1 MKTFSFVGVS
11 AFVAAISFAGA
22 ADPAPNRGPLARME
36 AMRERLA
43 LSDQQWEKL
52 QPLLKQEGEKVREIL
67 ADATLSTEQKRA
79 KAKEVT
85 ATGREQIKELLTP
98 EQRQKLAEEMKSQQ
112 AASGGDGALRMAELK
127 EKLGLTDEQVSKLK
141 PVLAEEAPKLKALRD
156 DKNLSPEEKRAA
168 FNASFER
175 VSAELTPPQ
184 REKMREEMRA
194 RRK

>member
-67 ADATLSTEQKRA
+67 ADATLSIEQKRA

-85 ATGREQIKELLTP
+85 AAGREQIKELLTP

>member
-1 MKTFSFVGVS
+1 M
-11 AFVAAISFAGA
+11 
-22 ADPAPNRGPLARME
+22 
-36 AMRERLA
+36 
-43 LSDQQWEKL
+43 
-52 QPLLKQEGEKVREIL
+52 REIL

-85 ATGREQIKELLTP
+85 AAGREQIKELLTP

>member
-22 ADPAPNRGPLARME
+22 ADPAPNRGPLAHME

-67 ADATLSTEQKRA
+67 ADATLSIEQKRA

-85 ATGREQIKELLTP
+85 AAGREQIKELLTP

>member
-85 ATGREQIKELLTP
+85 AAGREQIKELLTP

-112 AASGGDGALRMAELK
+112 ATSGGDGALRMAELK

>member
-11 AFVAAISFAGA
+11 AFVAAISFAEA

-85 ATGREQIKELLTP
+85 AAGREQIKELLTP

>member
-85 ATGREQIKELLTP
+85 AAGREQIKELLTP

>member
-1 MKTFSFVGVS
+1 MKTFSFFGVS

-67 ADATLSTEQKRA
+67 ADTTLSTEQKRA

-85 ATGREQIKELLTP
+85 AAGREQIKELLTP